1 MSLGGTRSLDAH
13 SLDHCARLETERRR
27 RAVGGGGGRQA
38 PMLTPRLDWRFREE
52 PWEAGQGPQQRSPAQ
67 SLRSSDSKGTVRTK
81 TSPPATAR
89 PT

>member
-38 PMLTPRLDWRFREE
+38 ARAHLPSGLALPGGALGGGPRTPAEE
-52 PWEAGQGPQQRSPAQ
+52 SSP
-67 SLRSSDSKGTVRTK
+67 V
-81 TSPPATAR
+81 PEVE
-89 PT
+89 